1 MFQTNP
7 LGVEPFAYVKTFL
20 LFQLICIAADHVSE
34 NPLYMYFI
42 KIGSTK
48 HEGEEMMKR
57 WRRRELR
64 CEWLF
69 GQYNISEAPLF
80 SRLSGHNLVTSQ
92 HGEKIN
98 SGIREIWT
106 KLCVICRN
114 ILLYKLTV
122 ELFPAVSS
130 CRISTSSISLNFACT
145 CLQFRS
151 EISVALGN
159 ERGLEP
165 MTTLE
170 TRVRIEWDHHMF
182 STNQLF
188 VSCLKTKLYEKPFTI
203 WKFIAGTTLV
213 TRLNP

>member
-1 MFQTNP
+1 MNGCSDEWTDVSRYG
-7 LGVEPFAYVKTFL
+7 LKAKTPKNL
-20 LFQLICIAADHVSE
+20 
-34 NPLYMYFI
+34 
-42 KIGSTK
+42 KIVI
-48 HEGEEMMKR
+48 
-57 WRRRELR
+57 
-64 CEWLF
+64 F
-69 GQYNISEAPLF
+69 NISKAPLF
-80 SRLSGHNLVTSQ
+80 SGLWGHKLVTSQ
-92 HGEKIN
+92 HGEQIN

-145 CLQFRS
+145 CLKFRS
-151 EISVALGN
+151 KISVALGN
-159 ERGLEP
+159 ERALEP
-165 MTTLE
+165 MATLE

-182 STNQLF
+182 SINQLF

-203 WKFIAGTTLV
+203 WTSISGTTLV

>member
-1 MFQTNP
+1 MK
-7 LGVEPFAYVKTFL
+7 G
-20 LFQLICIAADHVSE
+20 
-34 NPLYMYFI
+34 
-42 KIGSTK
+42 
-48 HEGEEMMKR
+48 KR
-57 WRRRELR
+57 WWRDEEEENLDVNGCSDNIISVKLHYLAGYRAITLLR
-64 CEWLF
+64 P
-69 GQYNISEAPLF
+69 SM
-80 SRLSGHNLVTSQ
+80 VK
-92 HGEKIN
+92 KIN

-114 ILLYKLTV
+114 FLLYKLTV
-122 ELFPAVSS
+122 ELFPVVSS

-151 EISVALGN
+151 EISVTLGN